1 MTIGV
6 VSDTHMPR
14 FGRKLPAV
22 LRDGFLMA
30 GVERIVHLGDF
41 TTPQVADWFAQL
53 APFDAVA
60 GNNDPPE
67 LWERF
72 GRKKIITCAGVRLGM
87 IHGDGIRKTTLERAM
102 DAFRD
107 DRVDGI
113 LFGHSH
119 NPYCTRTWQGVGLQS
134 WVTDPQTTKRGVL
147 LRDSKGWPGRHRS
160 IAALLHRPRLATRR
174 QR

>member
-14 FGRKLPAV
+14 FGRKLPAA

-30 GVERIVHLGDF
+30 GVERILHLGDF
-41 TTPQVADWFAQL
+41 TTPQIADWFAQL

-72 GRKKIITCAGVRLGM
+72 GRKKIVTCAGVRLGM

-102 DAFRD
+102 DAFRA

-119 NPYCTRTWQGVGLQS
+119 NAYCTRHGKVWVFNPGSPTDKRRNTEYSYGILKVGPEGIVPSLHFY
-134 WVTDPQTTKRGVL
+134 TA
-147 LRDSKGWPGRHRS
+147 RD
-160 IAALLHRPRLATRR
+160 
-174 QR
+174 